1 MLPLTLCF
9 VTSSHSVTKKNKLP
23 TKEQTEM
30 PALGIIA
37 VCWPWEGRHALETNI
52 LRIVKE
58 DPTLSKLVF
67 TREQLSLLCLL
78 FFLNTHWLI
87 FILYRVLKPSRR
99 TMLGLFTRCTLDG
112 RVPTVM

>member
-30 PALGIIA
+30 LALGIIA
-37 VCWPWEGRHALETNI
+37 VCWPWEGGHALETNI

-78 FFLNTHWLI
+78 FF
-87 FILYRVLKPSRR
+87 F
-99 TMLGLFTRCTLDG
+99 
-112 RVPTVM
+112 